1 MEVYIPYIVG
11 SSVSAFLGKVA
22 YSFMYSNPPTSDPDL
37 DTESNLF
44 SLIDSNLVER
54 RVTSSKT
61 KRPLGT
67 TTKEK
72 TGTLNTILILECN
85 RTIPI
90 NNTKK
95 NRTKWIRLINQYDT
109 LGHDEFI
116 YKHTKI
122 SKKLN

>member
-22 YSFMYSNPPTSDPDL
+22 YRYMYSTTSTSDTDS
-37 DTESNLF
+37 DTDSNLF
-44 SLIDSNLVER
+44 SLIDSNLLER
-54 RVTSSKT
+54 KVTSNKA

-67 TTKEK
+67 TTKDK
-72 TGTLNTILILECN
+72 TETLNTILKLECN
-85 RTIPI
+85 RSIPI

-95 NRTKWIRLINQYDT
+95 NRSKWMRLIDQYNT

-116 YKHTKI
+116 YNHTRI

>member
-22 YSFMYSNPPTSDPDL
+22 YSFMYSNTPTSDPDL

-44 SLIDSNLVER
+44 SLIDYNLVER
-54 RVTSSKT
+54 RVTSSKDI
-61 KRPLGT
+61 RPLGT

-72 TGTLNTILILECN
+72 TDTLNNILILECN

-95 NRTKWIRLINQYDT
+95 NRTKWFRLINQYDT